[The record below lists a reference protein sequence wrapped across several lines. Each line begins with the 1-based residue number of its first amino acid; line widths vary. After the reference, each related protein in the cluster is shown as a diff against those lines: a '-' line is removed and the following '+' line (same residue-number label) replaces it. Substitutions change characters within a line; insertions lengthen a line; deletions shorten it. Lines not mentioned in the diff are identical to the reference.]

1 MGKNRVVKY
10 LKKTVACI
18 AATAI
23 VLSVNPAGIPYLGE
37 TGIGTVV
44 EAETTVVEIGTYEA
58 FQTFAETV
66 NAGDT
71 QGKYASVKL
80 TADIVIPSGT
90 EWVPIGSAGTPYTG
104 SFDGDGHTI
113 SGLTYTTTT
122 TPNGEKAAFGLFG
135 YVKDAAI
142 KNVTV
147 SSFSLNGAGYI
158 GGLCGYADN
167 AVFENCTVDK
177 SCTIT
182 SSASLVG
189 GLVYGADN
197 GTEILNCT
205 VAADIILTGQGPTGG
220 FVYKLASSVIMNSV
234 FSGRIES
241 VDGIVLVWTGGFAGV
256 MEGNAPKILNCAYTG
271 SISGWSFLN
280 CSTFLGG
287 QASGGTIRNCF
298 SNGKLTEKSGTSAT
312 ASIFRGDS
320 TDDISRT
327 SIDNCIAGPLNAE
340 YPMATTAVNVTN
352 TERYTA
358 EEIASGK
365 AEYTLNHYGSTLS
378 ETDQSAYSVDKWKSF
393 VLTEFGT
400 LKLSDTSRNI
410 RKIVFHDAENQVIAE
425 EYLPQGS
432 KLIFPETVTYTT
444 CRDSQGNIQSADSV
458 VGESD
463 MMLYPF
469 DEDAANSELNTTQ
482 ISLSLSSDISIIY
495 VLKDGVLNHYAR
507 VWAEFT
513 DASGQSLGSAD
524 AKVETIDGV
533 SYTCVRYNGIT
544 AKEMAKEITVTIY
557 GSNSDGTSV
566 YHSEE
571 YTNSVAGYA
580 KQLLEMDSTGNALKQ
595 LVVDM
600 LNYGAAAQNYFGY
613 QTSKLANDGFDAYQ
627 SYASAAYDLNNITGS
642 TASAY
647 HRFQEIN
654 FVGRTLVLKNKVG
667 IAFILDTSDYQGD
680 IADIS
685 VVVRDDD
692 GNLVDTISGS
702 ELQEY
707 GSEGNKYY
715 GVTYAIAPA
724 RMQERHMFQVMLDGT
739 QITYMEYS
747 VSAYANNMKDNGSQ
761 KLIALL
767 TELMEYSDSVKAY
780 ANSGQ

>member
-37 TGIGTVV
+37 NGIGTVA

-58 FQTFAETV
+58 FHTFAETV

-90 EWVPIGSAGTPYTG
+90 EWVPIGSEGTPYTG

-113 SGLTYTTTT
+113 SGLTYTSTT

-147 SSFSLNGAGYI
+147 SSFSLNGAGFI

-182 SSASLVG
+182 SSASLIG
-189 GLVYGADN
+189 GLVCWVDN

-220 FVYKLASSVIMNSV
+220 FAYELQGGSVIMNSV
-234 FSGRIES
+234 FSGSIES
-241 VDGIVLVWTGGFAGV
+241 TEIIVWTGGFAGI
-256 MEGNAPKILNCAYTG
+256 MQGADTAILNCMYAG
-271 SISGWSFLN
+271 NISGLSFGR
-280 CSTFLGG
+280 CSTFVGG
-287 QASGGTIRNCF
+287 QGLGGTIRNCF
-298 SNGKLTEKSGTSAT
+298 SNGKLAETSGTSNE
-312 ASIFRGDS
+312 ASIFRGGDS
-320 TDDISRT
+320 AGT
-327 SIDNCIAGPLNAE
+327 SIDNCIVGPLNAE
-340 YPMATTAVNVTN
+340 YPMVTTAGNITN

-365 AEYTLNHYGSTLS
+365 AEYTLNQYGSTLS
-378 ETDQSAYSVDKWKSF
+378 ETEQSNLSVDKWKSF
-393 VLTEFGT
+393 VLTESGT

-410 RKIVFHDAENQVIAE
+410 RKIVFHDVEDQVIAE

-463 MMLYPF
+463 MILYPF

-524 AKVETIDGV
+524 AKAETIDGV

-647 HRFQEIN
+647 HRFQKIN
-654 FVGRTLVLKNKVG
+654 FVGRTLVLKNKIG
-667 IAFILDTSDYQGD
+667 IAFILDTSDYEGN

-685 VVVRDDD
+685 VVVRDDN
-692 GNLVDTISGS
+692 GNLVDTIYGS
-702 ELQEY
+702 ELQKY

-715 GVTYAIAPA
+715 GITYAIAPA

-739 QITYMEYS
+739 QVTYMEYS
-747 VSAYANNMKDNGSQ
+747 VSAYANNMKNNSNQ

-780 ANSGQ
+780 ANGGQ

>member
-113 SGLTYTTTT
+113 SGLTYTSTTM
-122 TPNGEKAAFGLFG
+122 PDGEKAAFGLFG

-147 SSFSLNGAGYI
+147 SSFSLNGAGFI
-158 GGLCGYADN
+158 GGLCGYADG
-167 AVFENCTVDK
+167 AVIENCTVDK

-189 GLVYGADN
+189 GLVCMVDN
-197 GTEILNCT
+197 GTEMLNCT

-220 FVYKLASSVIMNSV
+220 FTYMLQGASVIMNSV
-234 FSGRIES
+234 FSGSIES
-241 VDGIVLVWTGGFAGV
+241 TTVIAWTGGFAGI
-256 MEGNAPKILNCAYTG
+256 MQDDDTAILNCMYTG
-271 SISGWSFLN
+271 SISGLSFAR
-280 CSTFLGG
+280 CSTFVGG
-287 QASGGTIRNCF
+287 QGLGGTIRNCF
-298 SNGKLTEKSGTSAT
+298 SNGKLTETSGTSNE
-312 ASIFRGDS
+312 ASIFRGGDS
-320 TDDISRT
+320 AGT

-340 YPMATTAVNVTN
+340 YLMVTTAGNITN

-365 AEYTLNHYGSTLS
+365 AEYTLNQYGSTLS
-378 ETDQSAYSVDKWKSF
+378 ETDQKNLSVDKWKSF
-393 VLTEFGT
+393 VLTESGT

-410 RKIVFHDAENQVIAE
+410 RKIVFHDAEDQVIAE

-444 CRDSQGNIQSADSV
+444 CRDSQGNMQSTDSV

-580 KQLLEMDSTGNALKQ
+580 RQLLEMDSTGNALKQ

-667 IAFILDTSDYQGD
+667 IAFILDTSDYEGD

-685 VVVRDDD
+685 VVVRDDN
-692 GNLVDTISGS
+692 GNLVDTIFGS

-715 GVTYAIAPA
+715 GITYAIAPA

-780 ANSGQ
+780 ANGGQ